1 MAVPGINLIWRR
13 NNGGTKMNKRT
24 FFLWAIVVGMFL
36 WAGSAMAADK
46 FAYVDLTKAFSEYG
60 KTKDYD
66 KTLGDKQGV
75 YEAEREKM
83 VTDVKTTQD
92 KMNLL
97 SDKEKESKKGEL
109 ETKVNALR
117 EYDRAKQA
125 DLRKEQDDKM
135 KELLKDI
142 NEVIKQYAEKEG
154 YTMVFNDRV
163 LVYQNKSMDITDKI
177 IELLN
182 KDSKPSKK

>member
-1 MAVPGINLIWRR
+1 MAQEQRR
-13 NNGGTKMNKRT
+13 NRMNKRT
-24 FFLWAIVVGMFL
+24 FFVWTIVVGMFL

-46 FAYVDLTKAFSEYG
+46 FAYVDLTRTFSEYG

-66 KTLGDKQGV
+66 KSLGDKQGV

-83 VTDVKTTQD
+83 VNDVKTAED
-92 KMNLL
+92 KMKLL
-97 SDKEKESKKGEL
+97 SDKEKESKKGDL
-109 ETKVNALR
+109 ETKINALR
-117 EYDRAKQA
+117 EYDRAKQT

-154 YTMVFNDRV
+154 YSMVFNDRV

-182 KDSKPSKK
+182 KDSKKK